1 MKKIFFILLLSPA
14 MAQAQSKTDYDRTV
28 ANFQKYYN
36 GGMIDSLINM
46 YSDTWGEH
54 KSKLWSKETNDELTK
69 KYGKMTGY
77 KFLAMEPED
86 SVMIYKVTFTKSIHA
101 MGVWLENDKKVGT
114 FRFHTSSP
122 FIDKQMKKAK

>member
-1 MKKIFFILLLSPA
+1 MKKIFFILLLPA
-14 MAQAQSKTDYDRTV
+14 VAQAQSKADYDRTV

-46 YSDTWGEH
+46 YSDTWGEQ
-54 KSKLWSKETNDELTK
+54 KSKLWSKETNDDLTK

-86 SVMIYKVTFTKSIHA
+86 SVMIYKVTFTKSTHA
-101 MGVWLENDKKVGT
+101 MGVWLQNDKKVGT

-122 FIDKQMKKAK
+122 FIDKQMMKAK

>member
-1 MKKIFFILLLSPA
+1 MKKIFFILSLLPA
-14 MAQAQSKTDYDRTV
+14 VVLAQSKADYDHTV

-46 YSDTWGEH
+46 YSGTWGEQ
-54 KSKLWSKETNDELTK
+54 KSKLWSKETNDDLTK

-86 SVMIYKVTFTKSIHA
+86 SVMIYKVTFTKSTHA
-101 MGVWLENDKKVGT
+101 MGVWLQNDKKVGT

-122 FIDKQMKKAK
+122 FIDKQMMKAK